1 MAPAVD
7 EEPQGAPDWIVTFTD
22 LVSLLVAFFVL
33 LMTFSS
39 LDNWDSFVVRGD
51 LLGTTGIIKT
61 MSGPT
66 VIDPLEDDIMQS
78 MDALRGAEHPHSR
91 PTEKL
96 PESIAEM
103 GQKLTEEHHEIDLK
117 QVKDG
122 IVILFGPSESFG
134 PGSSAVNAALAGSL
148 RELGRT
154 LENYSHMI
162 TIEGHTSSEFRAT
175 PEFDKPEA
183 LAFARAESAA
193 NVILA
198 SSNMS
203 PKMVQLAGHG
213 DKYPLNAN
221 ETPSD
226 RQLNRRIEIR
236 ILSLSKA
243 RTAAIEK
250 EER

>member
-1 MAPAVD
+1 MAAVED
-7 EEPQGAPDWIVTFTD
+7 DDPQGAPDWIVTFTD

-61 MSGPT
+61 QSGPT
-66 VIDPLEDDIMQS
+66 VIDPLEDDLMQA

-96 PESIAEM
+96 PESLAEM
-103 GQKLTEEHHEIDLK
+103 GQKLTEEHNEVDLK

-122 IVILFGPSESFG
+122 LVILFGPAESFG
-134 PGSSAVNAALAGSL
+134 PGSDRVNRSLEKSL

-154 LENYSHMI
+154 LEHYSHMI

-175 PEFDKPEA
+175 PDHPTAVA
-183 LAFARAESAA
+183 LGFARAEAAA
-193 NVILA
+193 NVILV
-198 SSNMS
+198 SSNLS
-203 PKMVQLAGHG
+203 PKMVQLASHG
-213 DKYPLNAN
+213 DRQPLNENA
-221 ETPSD
+221 TPSE